1 MKKILRF
8 TADWCGPCKSLAK
21 NLSEADISGI
31 TIEVIDID
39 KSQETAL
46 YYGIRSVPTLV
57 MVKDDNEIKRHTG
70 VMTPTQLKEWIYSD

>member
-8 TADWCGPCKSLAK
+8 TADWCNPCKALQK
-21 NLSEADISGI
+21 NLSEVDINDI

-39 KSQETAL
+39 KNQETAI

-57 MVKDDNEIKRHTG
+57 MVKDDNVIKRHTG
-70 VMTPTQLKEWIYSD
+70 VMTPSQLKEWIYSD

>member
-8 TADWCGPCKSLAK
+8 TADWCGPCKALQK
-21 NLSEADISGI
+21 NLGEADIKGI

-57 MVKDDNEIKRHTG
+57 MVKDDNVTKRHTG

>member
-8 TADWCGPCKSLAK
+8 TADWCAPCKVMAK
-21 NLSEADISGI
+21 NIGEADISGV

-39 KSQETAL
+39 KNQEAAI

-57 MVKDDNEIKRHTG
+57 MVKDDNVIKRHSG
-70 VMTPTQLKEWIYSD
+70 AMTPTQLKEWIYSD

>member
-8 TADWCGPCKSLAK
+8 TADWCAPCKALQK
-21 NLSEADISGI
+21 NLGEADITGI

-39 KSQETAL
+39 KNQEAAI

-57 MVKDDNEIKRHTG
+57 MVKDDDVIKRHSG
-70 VMTPTQLKEWIYSD
+70 VMTPSQLKEGIYSD

>member
-39 KSQETAL
+39 KSEETAI

-57 MVKDDNEIKRHTG
+57 MIKDDNVIKRHTG
-70 VMTPTQLKEWIYSD
+70 VMTSTQLKEWIYSD

>member
-39 KSQETAL
+39 KSQETAF

-57 MVKDDNEIKRHTG
+57 MVKDDNAIKRHTG

>member
-57 MVKDDNEIKRHTG
+57 MVKDDNVIKRHTG
-70 VMTPTQLKEWIYSD
+70 VMTPTQRKEWIYSD

>member
-57 MVKDDNEIKRHTG
+57 MVKDDNVIKRHTG

>member
-21 NLSEADISGI
+21 NLSVADISGI

-57 MVKDDNEIKRHTG
+57 MVKDDNVIKRHTG

>member
-8 TADWCGPCKSLAK
+8 TADWCSPCKALAK
-21 NLSEADISGI
+21 NIGEADINGV

-39 KSQETAL
+39 KSHETAI

-57 MVKDDNEIKRHTG
+57 MVKDDNVIKRHTG
-70 VMTPTQLKEWIYSD
+70 VMTPTQLKEWAYSD

>member
-1 MKKILRF
+1 M
-8 TADWCGPCKSLAK
+8 AK

-57 MVKDDNEIKRHTG
+57 MVKDDNVIKRHTG

>member
-8 TADWCGPCKSLAK
+8 TADWCNPCKSLAK
-21 NLSEADISGI
+21 NLSEADINGI

-39 KSQETAL
+39 KSQETAI

-57 MVKDDNEIKRHTG
+57 MIKDDNVIKRHTG
-70 VMTPTQLKEWIYSD
+70 VMSPTQLKEWAYSD

>member
-8 TADWCGPCKSLAK
+8 TADWCGPCKSMAK
-21 NLSEADISGI
+21 NIGEADINGI

-39 KSQETAL
+39 KNQEAAI

-57 MVKDDNEIKRHTG
+57 MVKDDNVIKRHTG
-70 VMTPTQLKEWIYSD
+70 VMTPSQLKEWIYSD

>member
-8 TADWCGPCKSLAK
+8 TADWCGPCKAMAK
-21 NLSEADISGI
+21 NIGEADISGV

-39 KSQETAL
+39 KNEETAI

-57 MVKDDNEIKRHTG
+57 MVKDDDVVKKHTG
-70 VMTPTQLKEWIYSD
+70 VMTPSQLKEWIYSD

>member
-1 MKKILRF
+1 M
-8 TADWCGPCKSLAK
+8 AK
-21 NLSEADISGI
+21 NIGEADINGI

-39 KSQETAL
+39 KSEETAI

-57 MVKDDNEIKRHTG
+57 MIKDDNVTKRHTG

>member
-8 TADWCGPCKSLAK
+8 TADWCGPCKSMAT
-21 NLSEADISGI
+21 NISEADISGI

-57 MVKDDNEIKRHTG
+57 MVKDDNVIKRHTG

>member
-8 TADWCGPCKSLAK
+8 TADWCGPCKALATNISK
-21 NLSEADISGI
+21 ADISGI

-39 KSQETAL
+39 KSEETAI

-57 MVKDDNEIKRHTG
+57 MIKDDNVIKRHTG

>member
-8 TADWCGPCKSLAK
+8 TADWCSPCKAMAK
-21 NLSEADISGI
+21 NISEADINGI

-39 KSQETAL
+39 KSEETAI

-57 MVKDDNEIKRHTG
+57 MVKDDNVIKRHTG